1 MGQVWNVF
9 FYFFRSVNYAMN
21 VGLVEILRLYMYMF
35 YFYNLFS
42 KNKIVVFNTPPNIS
56 SNKLINER
64 KLTDLWCVL
73 YVFLF
78 YFNHRCSSEV
88 LCIYIY
94 QWNNPW
100 WLIETLDSLKCVLNF
115 SFWKWSLKVQILPTC
130 VYMSV
135 RHINKF
141 WRLLVLWSFW
151 LKAELYFLSQFRRK
165 VCVKQGFLI
174 YYPDHSEVKVIS
186 LKRRF

>member
-1 MGQVWNVF
+1 
-9 FYFFRSVNYAMN
+9 MN
-21 VGLVEILRLYMYMF
+21 IGLVEILRLYMYMF

-94 QWNNPW
+94 ISMKQP
-100 WLIETLDSLKCVLNF
+100 LMIYRDTGLFEMCPKFFLLKMKFKSTNTCNRCLYECPIYKQF
-115 SFWKWSLKVQILPTC
+115 LTSCWSCEVSNKKPIYIFCPNSGERFASNKV
-130 VYMSV
+130 S
-135 RHINKF
+135 
-141 WRLLVLWSFW
+141 WSTTPII
-151 LKAELYFLSQFRRK
+151 QR
-165 VCVKQGFLI
+165 
-174 YYPDHSEVKVIS
+174 
-186 LKRRF
+186 